1 MNAVQAQKP
10 EITDAELLQRFQQP
24 RTREVAFREIMQR
37 YQERVYWLIRRIV
50 ISHSDT
56 DDLVQETF
64 VKVWHKLPEFRGDST
79 LFTWLYRVATNE
91 ALGFLRK
98 KKRRFFVPIHDVN
111 TELKETLRAEASPDG
126 DEVSFKLQEAL
137 LDLPEKQR
145 LVFTM
150 KYFEGMEYREISEV
164 LGTSVGGLKA
174 SYHHAVKKIKAKIT
188 DYER

>member
-1 MNAVQAQKP
+1 
-10 EITDAELLQRFQQP
+10 
-24 RTREVAFREIMQR
+24 MQR

-64 VKVWHKLPEFRGDST
+64 VKVWHKLPEFRGDSA

-111 TELKETLRAEASPDG
+111 TELKETLRTEASPDG

-150 KYFEGMEYREISEV
+150 KYFESMEYREISEV
-164 LGTSVGGLKA
+164 LGTSVGALKA

-188 DYER
+188 DYEH